1 MSNISININPKTY
14 GSINSK
20 HYFEL
25 ISRPEL
31 DEQDQFKVQ
40 AFEKLMGEAE
50 RYRDYLV
57 GPLKSNKDSYEN
69 GINQLAMLSSLNPNL
84 SLSTNE
90 KRAIEAYNVSK
101 SHLREIQE
109 QKVRKLTKNDSSYGY
124 TNAFALILSVLGT
137 GILIGV
143 VLFMMMK

>member
-1 MSNISININPKTY
+1 MNNISINVNPKTY
-14 GSINSK
+14 GTINSSR
-20 HYFEL
+20 YFEL

-31 DEQDQFKVQ
+31 DEYDQTKVQ
-40 AFEKLMGEAE
+40 EFEKLMSEAE

-84 SLSTNE
+84 SLSNNE
-90 KRAIEAYNVSK
+90 RRAIEAYNVQK
-101 SHLREIQE
+101 SHLREINE
-109 QKVRKLTKNDSSYGY
+109 QKIRRLSKNDMSSGY